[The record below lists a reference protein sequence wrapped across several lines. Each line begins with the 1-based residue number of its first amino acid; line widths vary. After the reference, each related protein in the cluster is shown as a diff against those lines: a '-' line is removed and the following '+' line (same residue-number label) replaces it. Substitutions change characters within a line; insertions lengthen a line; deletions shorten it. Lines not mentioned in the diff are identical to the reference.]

1 MGNLIPVKT
10 NFTHPDNNW
19 EEELELEEFYSH
31 LEELEEL
38 E

>member
-1 MGNLIPVKT
+1 MTETLIPLATV
-10 NFTHPDNNW
+10 THPDW
-19 EEELELEEFYSH
+19 EFEERQELEEFYSH